1 MEVLSFFL
9 KTLLIFQDGI
19 ADVIESAPC
28 LLSFF
33 KIEKT
38 FPQLMNSLTD
48 TPYVKLLEISEY
60 TIFDKMLEFLVV
72 CLIVEIIK
80 KIIESF
86 INFFFGIKF
95 NKLRYG
101 RDIKNLI
108 HTALA
113 VLVDTIYLFVAVQ
126 IKNFLYIPLYDIV
139 VKDYALNSVTKN
151 V

>member
-19 ADVIESAPC
+19 ADVIESAPW
-28 LLSFF
+28 LLSLF

-108 HTALA
+108 HMRN
-113 VLVDTIYLFVAVQ
+113 VL
-126 IKNFLYIPLYDIV
+126 
-139 VKDYALNSVTKN
+139 KDSNLKG
-151 V
+151 